1 MHFCLVMRRF
11 LYTLIRSSLIL
22 GLTACAPD
30 SREQGVPAVTT
41 YESPK
46 PVIVE
51 ESGYRIARGATNIQ
65 DMSVNYDPQTKSM
78 RLRGKIEYLAER
90 GGVEKRSVDLSGVLS
105 EDGYV
110 VLKDQRRDA
119 PNGDKVRV
127 AAKATCL
134 SEDNSCFSSF
144 IDIYIHTEGLT
155 YHHQIE
161 SHQKDE
167 KANSSDPK
175 KDSAKD
181 SDKDSGKKTGADVKD
196 NTVYSEEDAE
206 FEGGSDGVDGEPG
219 QYIGSVA
226 QDIEKILGVAP
237 KVVAAPTPKEEPKKD
252 TPSVPRKDPPTKED
266 PKKEPPKKKDE
277 PKIDEPK
284 KNEPPVEEP
293 KKEQPKPEMRKVI
306 QAIGYVGDGR
316 LQNAIDLYSYEQN
329 HSGVGFE
336 IIRPKRLT
344 HFATNELT
352 HVMLMMGKFTRQHL
366 PEQKLYVGDLSR
378 EKGGKLGSHLS
389 HQTGM
394 DVDVAFYFDNKTFH
408 GRFASAVAV
417 DKPHGSWLP
426 EAQWKLFKEV
436 VASDYI
442 DRIFIH
448 AVLKKNLCELA
459 IKNGELQKDTKNGVV
474 FETLRRLIPEK
485 DHHNHFHLR
494 VKCSRAQ
501 EKCRPMA
508 EPANTSGCF

>member
-1 MHFCLVMRRF
+1 MRRF
-11 LYTLIRSSLIL
+11 LYFLFSSCLIL
-22 GLTACAPD
+22 SFTACAPD

-41 YESPK
+41 HESPK

-51 ESGYRIARGATNIQ
+51 EKGYRIARGATNIQ

-78 RLRGKIEYLAER
+78 RLKGKIEYLAES
-90 GGVEKRSVDLSGVLS
+90 GGIEKRSIDLSGVQS

-110 VLKDQRRDA
+110 VLKDQRREA

-134 SEDNSCFSSF
+134 SEGNSCFSSF
-144 IDIYIHTEGLT
+144 IDIYIHSEGLT

-167 KANSSDPK
+167 KAAEGAEPK
-175 KDSAKD
+175 KDSV
-181 SDKDSGKKTGADVKD
+181 KKSETETPANVAV
-196 NTVYSEEDAE
+196 TEEDIE

-219 QYIGSVA
+219 QYIGSVTE
-226 QDIEKILGVAP
+226 DIEKILGV
-237 KVVAAPTPKEEPKKD
+237 TPKEDPKKDSPAKDEPPKAEPPAKKD
-252 TPSVPRKDPPTKED
+252 TPPAPRKDPPAKED
-266 PKKEPPKKKDE
+266 PKKNPPKAKEDPKD
-277 PKIDEPK
+277 DEPK
-284 KNEPPVEEP
+284 KSEPV
-293 KKEQPKPEMRKVI
+293 PKPVMRNAI
-306 QAIGYVGDGR
+306 QAVGQVGNGR
-316 LQNAIDLYSYEQN
+316 LQNAIDLYGYEKN
-329 HSGVGFE
+329 HANVGFE

-352 HVMLMMGKFTRQHL
+352 HIMLLMGKFTRQNL

-389 HQTGM
+389 HQTGL
-394 DVDVAFYFDNKTFH
+394 DVDVAFYFDNKTFF

-426 EAQWKLFKEV
+426 EVQWRLFKEV
-436 VASDYI
+436 VQTKYI

-448 AVLKKNLCELA
+448 ATLKKSLCELA
-459 IKNGELQKDTKNGVV
+459 IKNGELQKDTKDGVV
-474 FETLRRLIPEK
+474 YETLRRLIPEK

-494 VKCSRAQ
+494 VKCSSAQ
-501 EKCRPMA
+501 ALCRQMA
-508 EPANTSGCF
+508 EPVNSSGCF